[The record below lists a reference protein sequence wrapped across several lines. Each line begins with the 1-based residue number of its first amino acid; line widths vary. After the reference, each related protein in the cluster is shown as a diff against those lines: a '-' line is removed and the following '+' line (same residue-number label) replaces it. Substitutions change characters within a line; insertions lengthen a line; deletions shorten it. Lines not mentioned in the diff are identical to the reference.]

1 MSMMVTTAQLY
12 WYANVAKI
20 LLGLKIVTQFVV
32 QIHVL
37 RYQEEVES
45 EEMEPVLDAMT
56 TRSLSMDN
64 VRDKF
69 VELMHI

>member
-1 MSMMVTTAQLY
+1 
-12 WYANVAKI
+12 
-20 LLGLKIVTQFVV
+20 VV

>member
-1 MSMMVTTAQLY
+1 MP
-12 WYANVAKI
+12 
-20 LLGLKIVTQFVV
+20 TQFVD
-32 QIHVL
+32 QIHAL

-56 TRSLSMDN
+56 TKSLSMDN

-69 VELMHI
+69 VQLIHI